1 MKCARCNRSIQAAAG
16 WSGGAP
22 LGPTC
27 ARIMDVL
34 PVVVPGEKSA
44 HAAIPSPRR
53 GWVDE
58 GQQELFEGFDM
69 SRKKCIRKHWNV
81 APGFNPVQHA
91 IAGACVTNK
100 KTLDALTMRILSALE
115 AMTHGNGTLADF
127 KELVDLS
134 NVCETAG
141 LSGLGPE
148 VLPWCKQADDALKE
162 AASRFEASRVFGL
175 SGAGIQAI
183 RELVEYHRL
192 QILSVAR
199 SEYEALVK
207 KTADRLRT
215 GNCETMVVL

>member
-1 MKCARCNRSIQAAAG
+1 
-16 WSGGAP
+16 
-22 LGPTC
+22 
-27 ARIMDVL
+27 
-34 PVVVPGEKSA
+34 
-44 HAAIPSPRR
+44 
-53 GWVDE
+53 
-58 GQQELFEGFDM
+58 M

-81 APGFNPVQHA
+81 APGFNPVLHA

-100 KTLDALTMRILSALE
+100 ATLDALTMRILSALE

-127 KELVDLS
+127 RELVDLS

-148 VLPWCKQADDALKE
+148 VLPWCKKADDALKE
-162 AASRFEASRVFGL
+162 AAYRFESSRVFGL

-215 GNCETMVVL
+215 GNCETMVVLA